1 MHSISK
7 LKQLQLCTSPT
18 RESRVGMAEP
28 GLPGPHQI
36 RASWRCIELWG
47 GRYLGPGQVCSPTLP
62 LTNTARGGAQSRTL
76 PLTDPG
82 EVDLGQDGL
91 GVLPPALANFQFC
104 CCALPGLSSESAI
117 WLSHACRCY
126 QAFGLCART
135 VRACHGD
142 GAALVR
148 EVWRMD
154 GAGGGDRLTR
164 RSTAGLC
171 TRL

>member
-1 MHSISK
+1 MLASYRLRYHA
-7 LKQLQLCTSPT
+7 
-18 RESRVGMAEP
+18 GMAEP

-47 GRYLGPGQVCSPTLP
+47 GRYLGPGQVCGLTLP

>member
-1 MHSISK
+1 MVRTLALNTPKVLIK
-7 LKQLQLCTSPT
+7 MLGWPNPGSPAHT
-18 RESRVGMAEP
+18 
-28 GLPGPHQI
+28 GLGH
-36 RASWRCIELWG
+36 RGDVLSSGG